1 MSARPDLVA
10 SFRELERLVE
20 AQPEGITG
28 EIARGI
34 FAMSPRPRLRHLTV
48 EGRLFATLNGLYGS
62 EGREASL
69 DWLFAIEPEIRSEET
84 FSRLVPDI
92 GGWRKST
99 TGWPDP
105 DTTPISIVPEWVA
118 EVLSG
123 STETYDRGPKKDAY
137 GQMGV
142 GWSWL
147 VDAAQK
153 RIETF
158 SNVRGKMTAGA
169 VFDSGTLERAEP
181 FPGLSLSFDRLFL

>member
-10 SFRELERLVE
+10 SFRELERVVE

-28 EIARGI
+28 EIARGV
-34 FAMSPRPRLRHLTV
+34 FAMSPRPRPRHSV
-48 EGRLFATLNGLYGS
+48 AQGGLFAELRTRYGS
-62 EGREASL
+62 GSQGVSP
-69 DWLFAIEPEIRSEET
+69 DWLFLVEPEIRSEET

-92 GGWRKST
+92 AGWRKST
-99 TGWPDP
+99 SGWPDP
-105 DTTPISIVPEWVA
+105 DTTPISLLPEWVA

-142 GWSWL
+142 GGLWL
-147 VDAAQK
+147 VDAAQR

-158 SNVRGKMTAGA
+158 SNVRGKMTVGA
-169 VFDSGTLERAEP
+169 VFDSGTLERSEP